1 MTGQSPVWIPET
13 ALLFVAGVL
22 FATAGGVWSGAQAA
36 AVLFGAHEPLTVG
49 LGTVL
54 LAIPR
59 LMLHPTD
66 PASAWPADVAARL
79 PGPFA
84 YWCASLVPIGVTV
97 LIGVAVCLLAQR
109 RVGVARRRR
118 MGLDPEARFARLWD
132 LLPLWVDG
140 PLPGRLIL
148 GRTRD
153 GFVSRLLATEDASR
167 PLPDAVPRLLRRQA
181 EKRRGDRGTVLVIGP
196 TRCGKTAACA
206 VPAILEWEGP
216 VIALSV
222 KKDLM
227 GATVQRRYGVG
238 EVRVFD
244 PTGITGETSAHW
256 SPLAES
262 FSLAGARLA
271 ARSIA
276 NSTDWTAGGSGDM
289 GFWTAA
295 GEDLLANLFWVAA
308 TAGLGMDT
316 AVQWVTSLERDGV
329 LGFVKAF
336 ALHEDPEVRD
346 DAEQVLA
353 NLTAVWKTDPKQIS
367 SVFLV
372 ARQMIRPWQEPAV
385 ARSAQRSTID
395 LGWLLGT
402 STDGLGD
409 EDDGWWFDGLSDDDD
424 DEDDRDEHDE
434 GHSSAEGRI
443 LGNRLAHNTL
453 YLCADLDDAE
463 RLAPVLGGVVDDL
476 IRAVYAQVGRTG
488 KPLDPPLL
496 VVIDEAGNW
505 PMRNLPGRI
514 STCAGMGIQLML
526 LYQSKAQIDA
536 AYGTKADVIV
546 ANATTK
552 IFFSGISDRSTLD
565 YVGVLLGQEHIS
577 ARTLSTDTAPGG
589 GREGVSEA
597 PTRLEL
603 LPPSLLR
610 QVAPGEAL
618 MLHGTLPPVH
628 LRGRYWFRDSG
639 LIRLAS
645 GQPPALFRGRREAP

>member
-1 MTGQSPVWIPET
+1 MSGPQPGWIPET
-13 ALLFVAGVL
+13 ALLFAAVVVL
-22 FATAGGVWSGAQAA
+22 TAAGGVWAGMQAA
-36 AVLFGAHEPLTVG
+36 AVLFGTHEPIPVG

-59 LMLHPTD
+59 LMVHPTD
-66 PASAWPADVAARL
+66 PASAWPAEVAAQL
-79 PGPFA
+79 PGPYG
-84 YWCASLVPIGVTV
+84 YWCASLLPIAVTV

-118 MGLDPEARFARLWD
+118 MGLDPEARFAGVWD
-132 LLPLWVDG
+132 LVPLWVDR
-140 PLPGRLIL
+140 PLPGRMIL
-148 GRTRD
+148 GRTRG
-153 GFVSRLLATEDASR
+153 GFVSRLLATEDSSR
-167 PLPDAVPRLLRRQA
+167 PLPESIPRFLRRQA

-227 GATVQRRYGVG
+227 GATVQRRHSIG

-262 FSLAGARLA
+262 LSLAGARPA

-289 GFWTAA
+289 SFWTAA
-295 GEDLLANLFWVAA
+295 GEDLLANLFWAAA

-316 AVQWVTSLERDGV
+316 VVQWVTSLERDGV
-329 LGFVKAF
+329 LHLVKAF
-336 ALHEDPEVRD
+336 TLHEDPDVRD

-353 NLTAVWKTDPKQIS
+353 ALTAVWKTDPKQIS

-395 LGWLLGT
+395 LAWLLGT
-402 STDGLGD
+402 STGGLGD
-409 EDDGWWFDGLSDDDD
+409 EDDDWWFDGLSDDDD
-424 DEDDRDEHDE
+424 TADRDSDE
-434 GHSSAEGRI
+434 GGHSNAE
-443 LGNRLAHNTL
+443 GNRLAHNTL

-565 YVGVLLGQEHIS
+565 YVGVLLGQEHVA

-589 GREGVSEA
+589 GREGLSEA

-628 LRGRYWFRDSG
+628 LRGRYWFRDNT
-639 LIRLAS
+639 LIRLAT
-645 GQPPALFRGRREAP
+645 GQPPAFRGGRAAP